1 VGPFSA
7 NRRLELAVTVTG
19 MRNPTLRNQSYTLIL
34 DGDRTGNTVFR
45 SAELTVAVLTLTLV
59 GALQGCAAYR
69 KCGLGG
75 CPGDA
80 RITAEVT
87 QLFQQYPE
95 LEPPNLI
102 YVQTLDRVVY
112 LTGQVNTDPERAL
125 AKSVALRAA
134 GVRQVVNSIN
144 LSYQGR

>member
-1 VGPFSA
+1 MKPS
-7 NRRLELAVTVTG
+7 RLIITLENGARVAFNIVLALIVVA
-19 MRNPTLRNQSYTLIL
+19 TL
-34 DGDRTGNTVFR
+34 
-45 SAELTVAVLTLTLV
+45 E
-59 GALQGCAAYR
+59 GCSVYR
-69 KCGLGG
+69 KCGLDG

-87 QLFQQYPE
+87 ELFRQYAQ

-102 YVQTLDRVVY
+102 YVQTLDHVVY
-112 LTGQVNTDPERAL
+112 LTGQVDTELERDL

-134 GVRQVVNSIN
+134 GVRRVVNSIN

>member
-1 VGPFSA
+1 MKPSRVIISLE
-7 NRRLELAVTVTG
+7 NRRQVAAVV
-19 MRNPTLRNQSYTLIL
+19 LIL
-34 DGDRTGNTVFR
+34 
-45 SAELTVAVLTLTLV
+45 AAATLP
-59 GALQGCAAYR
+59 GCAAYH
-69 KCGLGG
+69 KCGLRG

-80 RITAEVT
+80 KITAEVT
-87 QLFQQYPE
+87 ELLHQYPE

-112 LTGQVNTDPERAL
+112 LTGQVSTPTERDE

-134 GVRQVVNSIN
+134 GVRRVVNSIN